1 MLCSPPSASVP
12 HIMQFRDRP
21 PEPSAAGS
29 QIKVVKTSGGG
40 MRSPAGGGCQL
51 MLSGLHLMLS
61 GLIVLMTIAAGGPS
75 AIAGGSATTMPVLIG
90 ADELNCQASEQ
101 KGQASEQKGQA
112 SEQKGQA
119 SDLKGPVSH
128 SDLSQYV
135 TADGRVKRIQTAA
148 DWGIR
153 RQQILEGMQQAMG
166 VLPSKN
172 DLPPLDIKIIEDKR
186 IEDVRRLSLTIRV
199 EADDRLPLDLWL
211 PAAVADRVDPT
222 SLLHGASTTKLPAM
236 LALHPTGALGKRIVA
251 GEGPRGNRQ
260 YGLELARRGYVTLC
274 PDYPS
279 FGDYA
284 EYNFSADRYV
294 SGSMKAIFN
303 NIRCVDLLS
312 HIECVDANRLG
323 VIGHSLGG
331 HNAMFTAV
339 FDARLKV
346 VVSSCGWTP
355 FHDYYGGNITGWTS
369 DRYMPLLKTQYHL
382 DPDQVPFDFYEVV
395 AALAPRTFVSIS
407 PLHDSNFEV
416 NGVRKA
422 VTEARKI
429 YALLD
434 VNDRLILET
443 PDCQHDFPAEMR
455 EKAYR
460 EIDRVLQH
468 TPAPDWQPDYSG
480 ELPRIA
486 PQAPADAIKT
496 FTTAPGFEIQQIA
509 AEPLLFDPVAAAFDA
524 DGRLYVI
531 EMRDYSEQADEHLG
545 RVRLLLDSDSDGTYD
560 VSHVFCE
567 GLSWPTAVT
576 CYDGGIFVGSPPEIL
591 FLKDT
596 SGDNKADLQTV
607 VFTGFGRGNV
617 QGLMN
622 CLHWGPDNRIYG
634 QTSSSGASVTCPQ
647 HPDRPA
653 LALRGRDFSF
663 DPQTLQLRPE
673 SGGAQHGM
681 CFDDWGNRF
690 VCSNSDHAQA
700 ILYNDRYLNRT
711 PQVSAAPARASVAV
725 DGGQAPVFRTSQ
737 VEPWRIVRTRLRAAG
752 VVKGIVEGGGRPAGY
767 FTGSTGI
774 NVYRGDA
781 WPQDLKGLLVVS
793 DVGSNI
799 VHRKRA
805 TADGVTWKATRID
818 EGREFVA
825 STDVWFRPVQA
836 ANSPDGCLML
846 LDMYRETIEHPASL
860 PPEIKKHLDLTSGRD
875 RGRLYRLAPAGY
887 QFQRRALPGGQSTA
901 QLTELLNHPNGW
913 HRDTAARLL
922 FEQQDRTIAIPL
934 LRNIITGN
942 GPAYGRIHALNTLD
956 GMDALTE
963 NLLAAACQDQHPR
976 VRETAA
982 RLTERLPDSLLLATE
997 LSRLASDPD
1006 ARVRLQTAFSLGAF
1020 PDAVRL
1026 SPLVDIL
1033 QRDSADQWIRM
1044 AGFSSLQNQTLP
1056 ALQILTGSG
1065 HIQTATNR
1073 SQIAELTELIVRQ
1086 TGAAHFDTLAS
1097 LVTSVQNDASF
1108 QLDLVKR
1115 MLIAFPE
1122 ARSVPSFQKLA
1133 NQLVT
1138 VAAQKTDNAQAPL
1151 TDRIA
1156 AVRALSLSDYNK
1168 QGVRLLQLLSP
1179 ATPAD
1184 MQMAAMETLSSFSD
1198 VEIAA
1203 DLIDRWSEM
1212 SPQILQQ
1219 ARETILNRTNWT
1231 IVLLQAIEDA
1241 KVSAN
1246 ILTAA
1251 EIQRLTGHPDQ
1262 ALRTMAAALQVSTA
1276 TSSRDE
1282 VIARYQPALNLVGN
1296 SQRGAEI
1303 FKKHCS
1309 NCHQLGGMGFQVGP
1323 NLATVA
1329 NRGADSI
1336 LINLLDPNREVNP
1349 AWRDY
1354 LVVTTAGRTYNGVI
1368 INESAT
1374 SITLRRAEAKE
1385 DSLMRSQVDSI
1396 QDTGRS
1402 LMPEGLEKEI
1412 DPQAAADLISWIM
1425 QQK

>member
-1 MLCSPPSASVP
+1 MSCTLPTDSGFQGTQLHSSVTNPNGLKCGPLPIRQHHQPGHP
-12 HIMQFRDRP
+12 H
-21 PEPSAAGS
+21 E
-29 QIKVVKTSGGG
+29 
-40 MRSPAGGGCQL
+40 
-51 MLSGLHLMLS
+51 
-61 GLIVLMTIAAGGPS
+61 
-75 AIAGGSATTMPVLIG
+75 SATTDPGRHWAARAVIIIG
-90 ADELNCQASEQ
+90 LLMQIVPDSVAVCAADCQPTFNEYLATVDSGSDQDAS
-101 KGQASEQKGQA
+101 
-112 SEQKGQA
+112 
-119 SDLKGPVSH
+119 VSH

-135 TADGRVKRIQTAA
+135 AADGQVRRIQTAS
-148 DWGIR
+148 DWAIR
-153 RQQILEGMQQAMG
+153 RQQILDGMQQVMG
-166 VLPSKN
+166 RLPPKN
-172 DLPPLDIKIIEDKR
+172 DLPPLDVNIIEDKR
-186 IEDVRRLSLTIRV
+186 IGDVRRLSLTIQV
-199 EADDRLPLDLWL
+199 EQGDRLPLDLWL
-211 PAAVADRVDPT
+211 PAVVADRADPSNRLQVT
-222 SLLHGASTTKLPAM
+222 STQKLPAM
-236 LALHPTGALGKRIVA
+236 LALHPTGTLGKRIVA
-251 GEGPRGNRQ
+251 GDGPRGNRQ
-260 YGLELARRGYVTLC
+260 YGFELAKRGYVTLC

-279 FGDYA
+279 FGDYTD
-284 EYNFSADRYV
+284 YDFSTDRYV
-294 SGSMKAIFN
+294 SGSMKGIFN
-303 NIRCVDLLS
+303 HIRCVDLLS
-312 HIECVDANRLG
+312 QMNCVDANRIG

-331 HNAMFTAV
+331 HNAMFAAV

-355 FHDYYGGNITGWTS
+355 FHDYYGGNIAGWTS
-369 DRYMPLLKTQYHL
+369 DRYMPLLKTKYQL
-382 DPDQVPFDFYEVV
+382 DPDRVPFDFYEVV

-407 PLHDSNFEV
+407 PLHDSNFDV
-416 NGVRKA
+416 HGVRKA
-422 VTEARKI
+422 ITEARKI

-434 VNDRLILET
+434 VNDQLILET
-443 PDCQHDFPAEMR
+443 PDCEHDFPAEMR
-455 EKAYR
+455 ETAYR

-468 TPAPDWQPDYSG
+468 TPTPDWQPDYSG

-486 PQAPADAIKT
+486 PQTPAEAIKS

-509 AEPLLFDPVAAAFDA
+509 AEPLVFDPVAAAFDA
-524 DGRLYVI
+524 DGRLYVV
-531 EMRDYSEQADEHLG
+531 EMRDYSEQADDHLG
-545 RVRLLLDSDSDGTYD
+545 RIRLLLDSDSDGTYD

-596 SGDNKADLQTV
+596 SGDHKADLQTA
-607 VFTGFGRGNV
+607 VFTGFGRSNV

-634 QTSSSGASVTCPQ
+634 QTSSSGAQVTCPQ

-653 LALRGRDFSF
+653 LTLRGRDFSF
-663 DPQTLQLRPE
+663 DPKTLLIRPE

-711 PQVSAAPARASVAV
+711 PQVSAAPARISVAV
-725 DGGQAPVFRTSQ
+725 DGGQAPVFRTSP

-781 WPQDLKGLLVVS
+781 WPQDLKGLLVMS

-799 VHRKRA
+799 VHRKQA
-805 TADGVTWKATRID
+805 AADGVTWKAARMD
-818 EGREFVA
+818 EGFEFVA

-836 ANSPDGCLML
+836 ANTPDGCLML

-887 QFQRRALPGGQSTA
+887 RFQPRSLPGGQSTA

-922 FEQQDRTIAIPL
+922 YEQQDRSIAIPL
-934 LRNIITGN
+934 LRQIITGN
-942 GPAYGRIHALNTLD
+942 GPAYGRIHALNVLD

-963 NLLAAACQDQHPR
+963 IVVAAACNDQHPR

-982 RLTERLPDSLLLATE
+982 RLAERLPDSPSLAAE
-997 LSRLASDPD
+997 LARLASDAD

-1026 SPLVDIL
+1026 GPLVEIL
-1033 QRDSADQWIRM
+1033 QRDSADRWICM
-1044 AGFSSLQNQTLP
+1044 AVFTSLQNQTLP
-1056 ALQILTGSG
+1056 ALQVLASSAQM
-1065 HIQTATNR
+1065 QTATGR

-1086 TGAAHFDTLAS
+1086 TGAAHFDALAS
-1097 LVTSVQNDASF
+1097 VVTSVQNDASF

-1115 MLIAFPE
+1115 MLIAFPA
-1122 ARSVPSFQKLA
+1122 ARSVPSFQELA

-1138 VAAQKTDNAQAPL
+1138 IAEQKTDNAQAPL

-1156 AVRALSLSDYNK
+1156 AVRALSLSDYTK
-1168 QGVRLLQLLSP
+1168 QGARLLQLLSP
-1179 ATPAD
+1179 ATPPD
-1184 MQMAAMETLSSFSD
+1184 LQMATMETLSSFSD

-1231 IVLLQAIEDA
+1231 IVLLQAIADG

-1251 EIQRLTGHPDQ
+1251 EIQRLTGHPDRN
-1262 ALRTMAAALQVSTA
+1262 LRAIATALQASTG

-1282 VIARYQPALNLVGN
+1282 VIARYQPALTLVGN
-1296 SQRGAEI
+1296 SSRGAEV
-1303 FKKHCS
+1303 FRKHCS

-1336 LINLLDPNREVNP
+1336 LVNLLDPNREVNP

-1354 LVVTTAGRTYNGVI
+1354 LVVTTTGRTYNGVI

-1385 DSLMRSQVDSI
+1385 DLLMRSQVDSI